1 MMCQLVIGRE
11 FFPLYKW
18 SCFLRAATDEKAT
31 TNENIVMVIMC
42 VVLVLLEREKEG
54 ERSLNKHMVYVSGH
68 VLIDFTTNTIISMV
82 LLP

>member
-31 TNENIVMVIMC
+31 TNENIVMVITC
-42 VVLVLLEREKEG
+42 VVLVLLERER
-54 ERSLNKHMVYVSGH
+54 ERERDPS
-68 VLIDFTTNTIISMV
+68 ISTWFKYQV
-82 LLP
+82 VF

>member
-1 MMCQLVIGRE
+1 
-11 FFPLYKW
+11 
-18 SCFLRAATDEKAT
+18 
-31 TNENIVMVIMC
+31 MVIMC